1 MNFLEQILARLFD
14 AFKAKNPIIAL
25 VIVSLMVGFKFFLE
39 NGDYLG
45 VNESKIDEWVL
56 FILAVM
62 TGTRT
67 TNILNQG
74 KK

>member
-1 MNFLEQILARLFD
+1 MNILQTILARIFD
-14 AFKAKNPIIAL
+14 TFKAKNPVLALAII
-25 VIVSLMVGFKFFLE
+25 SLLVGFKFFLE
-39 NGDYLG
+39 SGDYLG

-56 FILAVM
+56 FALAVL

-67 TNILNQG
+67 TNILKEQ

>member
-1 MNFLEQILARLFD
+1 MNILQTILARIFD
-14 AFKAKNPIIAL
+14 KFKAKNPVLALAIISIL
-25 VIVSLMVGFKFFLE
+25 VGFKFFLDS
-39 NGDYLG
+39 GDYLG

-56 FILAVM
+56 FALAVL

-67 TNILNQG
+67 TNILQEQ